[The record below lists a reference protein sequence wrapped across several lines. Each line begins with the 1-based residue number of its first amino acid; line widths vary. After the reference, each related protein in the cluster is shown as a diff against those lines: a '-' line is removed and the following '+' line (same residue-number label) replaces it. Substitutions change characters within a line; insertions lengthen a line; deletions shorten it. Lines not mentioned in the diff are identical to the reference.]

1 MPHQNQPKASTKIAI
16 PQAHHHR
23 RARWTGRGLK
33 ARCVQYHLSLQN
45 QLALIAACLISLSV
59 LILIYVTDF
68 TVTAYVGR
76 FSKATSEAS
85 VSAGVVG
92 VEITYEEMFQEI
104 AAQYDLDWHLLVRVA
119 YQESRLNPRAVGKD
133 EDTGLMQI
141 IPATW
146 DEWAPNV
153 GVSDPFDPYSNV
165 QVAAAYL
172 AFLRKYFSEMGY
184 PEDRWMLVAYNWGP
198 DNLRRLLE
206 DGGGWEQVPEK
217 RRRYALRIL
226 QSASDTP
233 PGWEEI
239 RDEMVISENL
249 TKPALS
255 IE

>member
-23 RARWTGRGLK
+23 HARWAGRDPR

-45 QLALIAACLISLSV
+45 LLALIAACLISLSV

-68 TVTAYVGR
+68 TVIAYVGR
-76 FSKATSEAS
+76 FSKTTSEAS
-85 VSAGVVG
+85 VPAGVGG

-119 YQESRLNPRAVGKD
+119 YQESRLDPRAVGKD

-141 IPATW
+141 VPCTW
-146 DEWAPNV
+146 NEWAPKV
-153 GVSDPFDPYSNV
+153 GVFDPFDPYSNV

-172 AFLRKYFSEMGY
+172 AFLRKHFTEMGY

-198 DNLRRLLE
+198 NNLRRLLE
-206 DGGGWEQVPEK
+206 GGGGWDQVPEK
-217 RRRYALRIL
+217 RRRYALSIL
-226 QSASDTP
+226 QSASDTS

-239 RDEMVISENL
+239 RDETVTSRNL

-255 IE
+255 IK